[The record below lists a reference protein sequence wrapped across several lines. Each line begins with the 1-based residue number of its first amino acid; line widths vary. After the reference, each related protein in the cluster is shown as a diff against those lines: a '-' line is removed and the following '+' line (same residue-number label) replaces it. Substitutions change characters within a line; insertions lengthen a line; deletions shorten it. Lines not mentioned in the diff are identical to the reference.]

1 MTRGLPEVSGA
12 RLKRALERAGF
23 VEVHTRGSHCKLRHP
38 ERRHL
43 RRRTPRTPLERWDGG
58 YSPRERAMRMRMT
71 SLVPSPISRTLASR

>member
-38 ERRHL
+38 ERR
-43 RRRTPRTPLERWDGG
+43 RTVIVPLHSRVRPGTLSSILQQADI
-58 YSPRERAMRMRMT
+58 
-71 SLVPSPISRTLASR
+71 SLDEFRDLL